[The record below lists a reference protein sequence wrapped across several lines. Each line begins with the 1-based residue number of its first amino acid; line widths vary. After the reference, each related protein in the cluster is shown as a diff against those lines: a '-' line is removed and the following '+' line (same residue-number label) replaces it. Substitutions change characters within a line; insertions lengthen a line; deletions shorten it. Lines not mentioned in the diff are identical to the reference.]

1 MHIPKLIVMLTYN
14 DRTVKNAYKVF
25 DEAKNSKAEIWGMK
39 EDGLDFSEMKKLFAY
54 MKQCGKN
61 TALEAVVYT
70 ETEALAAAKCAL
82 DCKCDILMGTLF
94 FDSVNELC
102 IANGIKYMP
111 FVGKVLGRP
120 SVLDGTCEQMINQAN
135 SYIEKG
141 VFGVDLLGYR
151 FIGDKES
158 LVNEFSHSV
167 QLNTCVAGSIDSFRK
182 LDVIKKALPWGF
194 TVGSAFFDNCFGNG
208 FEQQINTVCDYMEK

>member
-1 MHIPKLIVMLTYN
+1 MRIPKLIVMLTYN

-25 DEAKNSKAEIWGMK
+25 DEAKNSKAKIWGMK
-39 EDGLDFSEMKKLFAY
+39 EDGLEFSEMQELFAY
-54 MKQCGKN
+54 MRQCGKT

-70 ETEALAAAKCAL
+70 ESEALAAAQCAL

-94 FDSVNELC
+94 FDSVNDFC
-102 IANGIKYMP
+102 VANGIKYMP
-111 FVGKVLGRP
+111 FVGKVVGRP
-120 SVLDGTCEQMINQAN
+120 SVLEGDCNEMIGQAN

-151 FIGDKES
+151 FRGDKES

-167 QLNTCVAGSIDSFRK
+167 KVNACVAGSIDSFQK
-182 LDVIKKALPWGF
+182 LDVIKKASPWGF

-208 FEQQINTVCDYMEK
+208 FEQQINTVCDYIEK